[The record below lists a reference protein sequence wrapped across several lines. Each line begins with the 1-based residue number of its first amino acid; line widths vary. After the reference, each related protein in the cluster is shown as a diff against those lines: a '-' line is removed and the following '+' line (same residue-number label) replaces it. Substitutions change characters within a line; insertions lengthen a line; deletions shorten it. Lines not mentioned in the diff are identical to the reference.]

1 LDQLRALP
9 FINGGKRPEA
19 GQSVYC
25 FHSQVFIAKVPE
37 IYLRIKNRREQ
48 QGKCGVCEV
57 LEAKNNGA
65 EPKFEVYANS
75 TMTLCVNPAPP
86 RNLSFIAA
94 PRAVRMGT
102 VPGYNV
108 ILRSGPEIKHLHIE
122 IIPKT
127 GTNVPAGYEEL
138 TEEIII
144 TQDPEET
151 ANLLWRRY
159 A

>member
-1 LDQLRALP
+1 
-9 FINGGKRPEA
+9 
-19 GQSVYC
+19 
-25 FHSQVFIAKVPE
+25 
-37 IYLRIKNRREQ
+37 
-48 QGKCGVCEV
+48 
-57 LEAKNNGA
+57 
-65 EPKFEVYANS
+65 
-75 TMTLCVNPAPP
+75 MTLCVNPAPP

-94 PRAVRMGT
+94 PRRQDGHCLSHIGGLKNSDTADVLQRAIAIYRRLMGN

-127 GTNVPAGYEEL
+127 GTNVPAGYEDL

-151 ANLLWRRY
+151 ANLLRRRY